1 MEENNTTTE
10 ERKKLYEG
18 YLTIED
24 YEGKEVVKH
33 PNTIGAIIFDTIK
46 KKYIFVEQTR
56 PAAEGKTL
64 EICAGKIDKGEE
76 VEEALKREIVEETGY
91 KVDIINHIYDY
102 YTAVGY
108 STEIMSLF
116 YVEVSEKVGEGGGID
131 SEDIS
136 LVEVDKLG
144 FGGNLLFEGGEG
156 EMVPPYRLVDAKSIM
171 AVNHVEHNRIMKDT
185 IDVLTGGKIREF

>member
-1 MEENNTTTE
+1 MTEENKTTE
-10 ERKKLYEG
+10 REKLYEG

-24 YEGKEVVKH
+24 YDGKEVIKH
-33 PNTIGAIIFDTIK
+33 PNTIGAIIFDTVK
-46 KKYIFVEQTR
+46 EKYIFVEQTR
-56 PAAEGKTL
+56 APAEGKTL

-76 VEEALKREIVEETGY
+76 TEEALKREIIEETGY
-91 KVDIINHIYDY
+91 KVDTINHIYDY
-102 YTAVGY
+102 YTAIGY

-116 YVEVSEKVGEGGGID
+116 YVEVSDKVGEGGGID

-144 FGGNLLFEGGEG
+144 FGGNLLFEGAKG
-156 EMVPPYRLVDAKSIM
+156 EMVPPYKLVDAKSIM
-171 AVNHVEHNRIMKDT
+171 AVNHVEHNKIMKDT